1 MVINGKFYCITATYS
16 NHICVPRLAMFQ
28 LKSIPKAPKEFFF
41 GIWAGGFTKSKD
53 ETVSPGPARFCLKI
67 GYL

>member
-1 MVINGKFYCITATYS
+1 
-16 NHICVPRLAMFQ
+16 MFQ

-53 ETVSPGPARFCLKI
+53 ETVSPGPAGFCLKI